1 MATDTAKAPVASKK
15 YERIFAEFTVYMNE
29 QMSQRFANQAIGGLQ
44 SNTVEKFTDAQVGNY
59 SKIFL
64 TLANRVSR
72 KLKKQF
78 SNKRISEF
86 VRNTLNKADNQSKKS
101 LYAPLEKV
109 MGVDIK
115 QLLAKDISKPQINAL
130 IEESIQWTKK
140 LRDETLESFTAGTL
154 RSMALGKDLDEVM
167 SEFKATASDRK
178 NHSKFIARN
187 QVSNFNAMTNKLR
200 HQKLGITEGV
210 WDTSGD
216 ERVRECHKKRDG
228 KVFKLSE
235 GLYSSCDGKTLFPG
249 TDYQCRC
256 TYQAI
261 IPEFEEDEN

>member
-1 MATDTAKAPVASKK
+1 MGDKTAKAPVASKK
-15 YERIFAEFTVYMNE
+15 YERVFAEFAVYMTE
-29 QMSQRFANQAIGGLQ
+29 QMTQRFENQAIGGLQ
-44 SNTVEKFTDAQVGNY
+44 VNTVEKFTDAQVGNY
-59 SKIFL
+59 ANVFL
-64 TLANRVSR
+64 TLANRASR

-86 VRNTLNKADNQSKKS
+86 VRSTLSKADNLSKKT

-115 QLLAKDISKPQINAL
+115 QLLAKDIAKPQVNAL
-130 IEESIQWTKK
+130 ILESIQWTKK

-154 RSMALGKDLDEVM
+154 RSMSLGKDLDEVM
-167 SEFKATASDRK
+167 SEFKGTASKRK
-178 NHSKFIARN
+178 NHAKFIARN
-187 QVSNFNAMTNKLR
+187 QVANFNAMTNKLR
-200 HQKLGITEGV
+200 HQKLGITEGI
-210 WDTSGD
+210 WETSSD
-216 ERVRECHKKRDG
+216 ERVRECHRVRDG

-235 GLYSSCDGKTLFPG
+235 GLYSSCDGKNLFPG

-261 IPEFEEDEN
+261 IPEFEDIE